1 MRSFIFSLS
10 VLILGCSSGS
20 QISAY
25 SGKMIVP
32 GVGTDEI
39 QIDMSKAEII
49 RLLGEPEAVSN
60 EGRWLDYR
68 KSFGLDF
75 LLGDAEHVAEIR
87 FTQGFRGRLPS
98 RIAINS
104 RMMDVFTAYGTPA
117 ARLEVSHGAVGRKDR
132 VLYKT
137 PDAFKISYNGLGFS
151 FWFSLQ
157 KRVTQIV
164 VFKPLPNRNLRVE
177 PQKSGA
183 HQVDQ

>member
-10 VLILGCSSGS
+10 LLLLGCSSGT
-20 QISAY
+20 QISPHA
-25 SGKMIVP
+25 GKMIVP

-39 QIDMSKAEII
+39 RVDMSKAEIAA
-49 RLLGEPEAVSN
+49 LLGEPEAVSN
-60 EGRWLDYR
+60 EGRRLDYR
-68 KSFGLDF
+68 ESFGLDF
-75 LLGDAEHVAEIR
+75 FLGDAEHAAEVH

-104 RMMDVFTAYGTPA
+104 RMLDVFKAYGTPA
-117 ARLEVSHGAVGRKDR
+117 ARLEVSDQTVGRKDR

-137 PDAFKISYNGLGFS
+137 PDAYKISYNHLGLS

-164 VFKPLPNRNLRVE
+164 VFKPLPDRDLRVE